1 MSHHLDSSADSTTEV
16 AAATREDESRS
27 HRPSEQ
33 KDNASR
39 QHPIWRCGAF
49 AAEFADAVISNTD
62 LEGGTIASGESPEL
76 LLRTPSSSRVL
87 RCCISVYLLF
97 ALVGPAC

>member
-1 MSHHLDSSADSTTEV
+1 MSRHLDSSADSTTEV
-16 AAATREDESRS
+16 AAVTREHESIS

-62 LEGGTIASGESPEL
+62 LEGGTIASGESLEL
-76 LLRTPSSSRVL
+76 LLRAPSGRVL
-87 RCCISVYLLF
+87 RCCFSVYLLF

>member
-1 MSHHLDSSADSTTEV
+1 MSHHLDCSADSTFEV
-16 AAATREDESRS
+16 APATREDESRS

-76 LLRTPSSSRVL
+76 LLRAPSVAAFQFICCSRV
-87 RCCISVYLLF
+87 S
-97 ALVGPAC
+97 A